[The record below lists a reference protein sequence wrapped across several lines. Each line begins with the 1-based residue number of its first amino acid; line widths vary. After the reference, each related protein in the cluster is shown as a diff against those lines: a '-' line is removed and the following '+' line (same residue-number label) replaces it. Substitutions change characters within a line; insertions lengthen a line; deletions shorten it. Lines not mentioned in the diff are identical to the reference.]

1 MKTFIITEYPE
12 LYRKWKVL
20 GKTKKEAWENWLND
34 KIELIEEDYDEEYKP
49 IEMEELKQWLQ

>member
-20 GKTKKEAWENWLND
+20 GKNKKEAYENWLSD
-34 KIELIEEDYDEEYKP
+34 KIKFIEEDYDDEEWDNLT
-49 IEMEELKQWLQ
+49 IEEHNG